1 MFLNSWSL
9 GRGNAMA
16 LNRLL
21 DRNLFS
27 ESLQWIAPLNLLELH
42 RRMLVQE
49 LVNAHVATAHTDLN
63 LVFLDTNVDFL
74 GTELVYTLCLAHE
87 HQLQLV
93 AIWVVVDELCHLLVD
108 LIALDW
114 HIDSDSCLQVD
125 DVVLESLSLNLK
137 VTHLPQ

>member
-1 MFLNSWSL
+1 
-9 GRGNAMA
+9 MA

-21 DRNLFS
+21 DRNLLS
-27 ESLQWIAPLNLLELH
+27 EPLKWIAPLNLFELH
-42 RRMLVQE
+42 RSVLVQE
-49 LVNAHVATAHTDLN
+49 LVNAHVASAHTDLN
-63 LVFLDTNVDFL
+63 LVFLDAHVDLL
-74 GTELVYTLCLAHE
+74 GAELVDALCLAHE

-93 AIWVVVDELCHLLVD
+93 AIWVVVDELGHLLVD
-108 LIALDW
+108 LITLDW

>member
-1 MFLNSWSL
+1 
-9 GRGNAMA
+9 MA

-21 DRNLFS
+21 DRNLLS
-27 ESLQWIAPLNLLELH
+27 KPLQWIAPLNLLELN

-114 HIDSDSCLQVD
+114 HVDSDSCL
-125 DVVLESLSLNLK
+125 
-137 VTHLPQ
+137 